1 MVSSSLSS
9 SSSSIKKSWKT
20 RICLDSLPEDLLV
33 EISSCIAASS
43 LSEVRNLRLVSKPFR
58 HICDDGYVLR
68 RLSLQETPLFPW
80 HRDHETFSNFFKR
93 CRKNG
98 NPEALYRK
106 GFIYY
111 FLQNREHKGL
121 KHLAKAAEK
130 GHKEAKYVYG
140 LILICLGGQTKQKGF
155 KILSSVTKPL
165 LSTTIDELLELRYKI
180 EKIRE
185 FVWDH
190 ANPVMERL
198 KTAYLRE
205 KCKCD
210 GKTMM
215 FLARNCGWRPY
226 NEDNND
232 MKTSSACEFCLWH
245 HEVELFCRRI

>member
-185 FVWDH
+185 FVW
-190 ANPVMERL
+190 
-198 KTAYLRE
+198 KIIY
-205 KCKCD
+205 
-210 GKTMM
+210 
-215 FLARNCGWRPY
+215 
-226 NEDNND
+226 
-232 MKTSSACEFCLWH
+232 
-245 HEVELFCRRI
+245 